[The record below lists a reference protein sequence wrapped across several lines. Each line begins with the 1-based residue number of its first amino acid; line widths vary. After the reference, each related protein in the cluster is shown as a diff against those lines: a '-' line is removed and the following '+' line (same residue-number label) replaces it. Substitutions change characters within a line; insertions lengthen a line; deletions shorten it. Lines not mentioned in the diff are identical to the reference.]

1 MLQKSFFVPFC
12 AALLLYAC
20 SCADGKKAPVIRD
33 LSVTVPTS
41 FNTIFF
47 DSAYLDTFLLKHPEF
62 VAYSKQ
68 YKDFYTGRNFQ
79 YAWFDSVGFSEQA
92 HNFYNLQNDYI
103 ASMGDSSI
111 YNDLL
116 HRLYDSLGT
125 YQQIPDTENANV
137 LLEELLMTGQFFKYA
152 SKQYKGAEINPAEL
166 GWYIPRKKVSLSALL
181 DTLVNKKPEDPQQ
194 YTLINRQYIALEKA
208 LLHYVQLEK
217 KELPDMIAKL
227 KKSLKEGDSAAVVPA
242 IKKRLN
248 LLQDAVFMGYNNV
261 VDEALVNAAKK
272 YQRTNGLSDD
282 GVIGNKMIADLNVP
296 VKKRI
301 EQILVNMERARWM
314 PVERGK
320 DFVLVN
326 IPEFK
331 LHVFENGKQQ
341 LEMKVIVGSAAHNT
355 VIFTAQLKY
364 IVFSPYWNVPASI
377 TRNEI
382 VPAIRRN
389 SNYIS
394 KNNMEVTGYVNGLPE
409 IRQKPG
415 PHNAL
420 GLVKFL
426 FPNSFNIYL
435 HDTPG
440 KHLFEQTGRG
450 FSHGCIRIAEP
461 KKFAEYLLR
470 DDRQTYTSEAIDS
483 LMNLGREKWVPLKKQ
498 LPVFLVYFTAWV
510 DADGV
515 LNFRND
521 FYGHDKKM
529 AAKLFNN

>member
-1 MLQKSFFVPFC
+1 
-12 AALLLYAC
+12 
-20 SCADGKKAPVIRD
+20 
-33 LSVTVPTS
+33 
-41 FNTIFF
+41 
-47 DSAYLDTFLLKHPEF
+47 
-62 VAYSKQ
+62 
-68 YKDFYTGRNFQ
+68 
-79 YAWFDSVGFSEQA
+79 
-92 HNFYNLQNDYI
+92 
-103 ASMGDSSI
+103 
-111 YNDLL
+111 
-116 HRLYDSLGT
+116 
-125 YQQIPDTENANV
+125 
-137 LLEELLMTGQFFKYA
+137 
-152 SKQYKGAEINPAEL
+152 
-166 GWYIPRKKVSLSALL
+166 
-181 DTLVNKKPEDPQQ
+181 
-194 YTLINRQYIALEKA
+194 
-208 LLHYVQLEK
+208 VQLEK
-217 KELPDMIAKL
+217 KELPDTIAKL

-248 LLQDAVFMGYNNV
+248 LLQDDVFASYNSV

-272 YQRTNGLSDD
+272 YQRTNGLADD
-282 GVIGNKMIADLNVP
+282 GVIGNKMIAELNVP

-301 EQILVNMERARWM
+301 QQILVNMERARWM

-320 DFVLVN
+320 NFALVN

-341 LEMKVIVGSAAHNT
+341 FEMKVIVGSAAHNT

-483 LMNLGREKWVPLKKQ
+483 LMNLGKEKWVPLKKPI
-498 LPVFLVYFTAWV
+498 PVFLVYFTAWV
-510 DADGV
+510 DAEGV